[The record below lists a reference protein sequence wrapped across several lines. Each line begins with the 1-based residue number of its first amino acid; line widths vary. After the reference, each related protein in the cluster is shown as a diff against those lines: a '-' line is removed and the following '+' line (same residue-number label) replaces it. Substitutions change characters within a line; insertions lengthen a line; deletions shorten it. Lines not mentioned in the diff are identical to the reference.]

1 MKKVLLKID
10 GMTCSACSSGLEK
23 YLNKQDGIKTAA
35 VNLVMNN
42 ANIEYDEK
50 KLTLE
55 QVEKFVE
62 KAGFTSL
69 GIDNFEKEEKK
80 KSNEKYK
87 LIEISVISILILY
100 ISMSHMVGLPVI
112 PFLNMMT
119 HPINYAISLLI
130 LTTIVILF
138 GKDIIK
144 NGYKNLIHKTPNMDT
159 LVMIGVLASY
169 VYSIYGT
176 IRILQG
182 HTMYVEKLYYESA
195 AIVIFFIKIGKF
207 VENKNKDKTKEALQE
222 LMTITPNNATIIRE
236 GKEVVVT
243 LDEIQKGDIVICK
256 PGEKIAVDGEII
268 DGVTH
273 INEAFITGESKP
285 AKREIGSK
293 VIAGSINY
301 EGTIKYKAEKIGKES
316 TVSEIVRLV
325 ANATA
330 TKAPIA
336 KIADKIS
343 GYFVPV
349 VLVISIIAFVLWLII
364 SKDIAL
370 AINIFV
376 SILVVACPC
385 SLGLATPLAIV
396 IASGNASRK
405 GILVKTS
412 EALENFHKAKTICFD
427 KTGTLT
433 KGTLSISKIY
443 NYSNLEEKEL
453 LKNIASIEKK
463 SEHPIAR
470 AIVNKVV
477 EEKIEF
483 EDLKEFKAIAGFGVE
498 AIMQND
504 DKYLIGNRKLMTENG
519 VIIPNEQDEQQLVN
533 DGNSILFV
541 SLNNKLVALI
551 GVKDILKDNI
561 ENVIKELKDKN
572 INVVMLTGDNEKTAE
587 IVAKQ
592 IGIEKVISNVTP
604 KEKAKKIKELKK
616 DGIVIM
622 CGDGINDSISLVT
635 ADIGVSISSGTDI
648 AMDSASVILMNDN
661 IEKIN
666 ELIEISE
673 KTIKNIKQNLFWA
686 FFYNAICIPV
696 AAGVFITLTGWQ
708 MSPML
713 GAAAMS
719 LSSFFVC
726 MNALRLNTFS
736 MHDASKDIKRKK
748 KEKKT
753 MEKTLEIT
761 GMMCGHCEMAVKKA
775 LEAVDGVKSADVSH
789 EKGTAVVTLS
799 KEVSNDVLK
808 KTVEDKDYTVTSIK

>member
-23 YLNKQDGIKTAA
+23 YLNKQDGIKIAT
-35 VNLVMNN
+35 VNLVLNN
-42 ANIEYDEK
+42 ANIEYDDK

-62 KAGFTSL
+62 KAGFASL

-87 LIEISVISILILY
+87 LIWISIISIVILY

-112 PFLNMMT
+112 QFLNMMT
-119 HPINYAISLLI
+119 HPINYAISLLV
-130 LTTIVILF
+130 LTTIILFF

-169 VYSIYGT
+169 IYSIYGT

-222 LMTITPNNATIIRE
+222 LMTITPNNATILRK
-236 GKEVVVT
+236 GKEEVVT

-256 PGEKIAVDGEII
+256 PGEKIAVDGEIVEGI
-268 DGVTH
+268 TH

-285 AKREIGSK
+285 AKKEVGSK

-325 ANATA
+325 ANATS

-349 VLVISIIAFVLWLII
+349 VLVISVIAFLIWLIS
-364 SKDIAL
+364 SKDITL

-433 KGTLSISKIY
+433 KGILSISKIY
-443 NYSNLEEKEL
+443 NYSDLEEKEL

-470 AIVNKVV
+470 AIVNKAD
-477 EEKIEF
+477 EEKIEL
-483 EDLKEFKAIAGFGVE
+483 EELKEFKAIAGFGVE
-498 AIMQND
+498 ATMQND

-592 IGIEKVISNVTP
+592 IGIDKVVSNVTP
-604 KEKAKKIKELKK
+604 KEKAEKIKEFKK

-666 ELIEISE
+666 ELIDIST
-673 KTIKNIKQNLFWA
+673 KTIRNIKQNLFWA
-686 FFYNAICIPV
+686 FFYNICMIPIACGILEPIGIEMNPMV
-696 AAGVFITLTGWQ
+696 AAFAMTISSLTVV
-708 MSPML
+708 L
-713 GAAAMS
+713 
-719 LSSFFVC
+719 
-726 MNALRLNTFS
+726 NALRL
-736 MHDASKDIKRKK
+736 KK
-748 KEKKT
+748 
-753 MEKTLEIT
+753 
-761 GMMCGHCEMAVKKA
+761 
-775 LEAVDGVKSADVSH
+775 
-789 EKGTAVVTLS
+789 
-799 KEVSNDVLK
+799 
-808 KTVEDKDYTVTSIK
+808 